1 MRKKRSTAFMQIDS
15 ISFNSLTRKI
25 NPHLILFI
33 GFIAL
38 LRLYTEGTALFEDIV
53 FKMPEGGS
61 NLLVFLLYLTLKG
74 VYLVSQVNDLMSIEN
89 LMIIRKSKQSYHRK
103 LLIRI
108 FISSLLLSVILL
120 VAAGVNKA
128 TIGYGLWTMAI
139 DDIVFFIFVHVGI
152 RKNGSI
158 VLLYVC
164 LSFLIKSLCFYL

>member
-1 MRKKRSTAFMQIDS
+1 MQIDS

-53 FKMPEGGS
+53 FKIPEGGS

-89 LMIIRKSKQSYHRK
+89 LMIIRKSKQSFHRK

-120 VAAGVNKA
+120 VAAHVFGNLCDALREKSDLNFRRTGVAFFPGELSNDF
-128 TIGYGLWTMAI
+128 GLNC
-139 DDIVFFIFVHVGI
+139 FFHLFVIFPE
-152 RKNGSI
+152 N
-158 VLLYVC
+158 
-164 LSFLIKSLCFYL
+164 